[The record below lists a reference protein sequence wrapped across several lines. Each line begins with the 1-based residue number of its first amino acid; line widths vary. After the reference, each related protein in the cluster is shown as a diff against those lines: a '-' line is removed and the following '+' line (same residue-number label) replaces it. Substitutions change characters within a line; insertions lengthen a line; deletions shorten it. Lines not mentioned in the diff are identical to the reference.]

1 MENSYLQ
8 GKVLEERSRKHWRL
22 SGERL
27 CERGIASRVNL
38 LIYMCVLH
46 TFISPSGAECR
57 KDKCGQTVQ
66 ENKHLDL
73 EHLGNLSANEIR
85 IRNVT
90 SPQASPFSSSFTV
103 QPCLTKIPCTTF
115 CLVPLISLFKVPCTP
130 VSSMSYRLCSSL
142 TLSSYTSRQVT
153 VTELQRVKRAALPQ
167 WSTTPPPFL
176 HPFIAQL
183 LHSSLQ
189 IPPPAE
195 KVWRVQDGASTGELM
210 RGGRLTGR
218 LSQAG
223 RELRTNVV
231 VRATACNGRSK
242 CQPYSYIFE

>member
-1 MENSYLQ
+1 MENSSLQ

-22 SGERL
+22 SGKRL

-46 TFISPSGAECR
+46 TFISPSGAECH

-90 SPQASPFSSSFTV
+90 SPQVSPFSSSFTA

-142 TLSSYTSRQVT
+142 SRYP
-153 VTELQRVKRAALPQ
+153 LILPDK
-167 WSTTPPPFL
+167 SP
-176 HPFIAQL
+176 
-183 LHSSLQ
+183 
-189 IPPPAE
+189 
-195 KVWRVQDGASTGELM
+195 
-210 RGGRLTGR
+210 
-218 LSQAG
+218 
-223 RELRTNVV
+223 
-231 VRATACNGRSK
+231 
-242 CQPYSYIFE
+242 